1 MFYLLLKIKSL
12 KIIEAF
18 LYEESSAK
26 GYQIL
31 QNNKIGFIPFFYIDH
46 YFNSKK
52 YLVAKINQ
60 EIFEEI
66 KGNPNLQS
74 KNFIKVLC
82 KLGLEEFII

>member
-1 MFYLLLKIKSL
+1 MFYLLLKIESL
-12 KIIEAF
+12 KICETF
-18 LYEESSAK
+18 LYEENSAK

-31 QNNKIGFIPFFYIDH
+31 QDNKIGFIPFFSIDQ

-66 KGNPNLQS
+66 KDNPNLQS
-74 KNFIKVLC
+74 KNFIEVLC